1 MKVMFSDYAR
11 TKFERPD
18 VITFKSPFSNPKSR
32 WHPQASKFSSDGDKL
47 SRGVPPVR
55 EGDELRRKL
64 EGRRILA

>member
-1 MKVMFSDYAR
+1 MCGFINPNEQ
-11 TKFERPD
+11 KFPAPD
-18 VITFKSPFSNPKSR
+18 HFVRNPFSNPRSY
-32 WHPQASKFSSDGDKL
+32 WHPQASKFTSDVDRL